1 MITITPEM
9 NPVPVKSPWHHIG
22 IDFVGPVPTSSKG
35 NEYILTISD
44 YCSKWVEAV
53 ALPTKCASAIL
64 FTKATPGKVD
74 SLFLISHFLYF
85 HVAVVQRK
93 KVSHRHTIR

>member
-53 ALPTKCASAIL
+53 ALPTKCASATTDAL
-64 FTKATPGKVD
+64 FTVSEIYIQYHTA
-74 SLFLISHFLYF
+74 ISKFPNSVCL
-85 HVAVVQRK
+85 
-93 KVSHRHTIR
+93 